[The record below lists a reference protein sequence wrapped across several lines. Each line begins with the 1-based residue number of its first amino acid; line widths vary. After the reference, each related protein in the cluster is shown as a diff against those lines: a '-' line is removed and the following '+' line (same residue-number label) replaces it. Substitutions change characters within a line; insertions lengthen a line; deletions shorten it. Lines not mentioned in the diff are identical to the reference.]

1 MWTFGNHCC
10 YFTLAVSTNNSLVLC
25 VQWTQVT
32 IELSNIAWI
41 QSDYH
46 SAWWLS
52 ALRRVIMIVTSAGV
66 VSCWYQVLRAH
77 LAVSGLQSASDT
89 QSVDSRNK

>member
-1 MWTFGNHCC
+1 MDSVR
-10 YFTLAVSTNNSLVLC
+10 LSLCLVAQC
-25 VQWTQVT
+25 
-32 IELSNIAWI
+32 I
-41 QSDYH
+41 
-46 SAWWLS
+46 

-89 QSVDSRNK
+89 QSVDSRNKPWPGGRGVKEILR